1 MFTAEH
7 RERKDHSSSRKD
19 RPLKDPEDL
28 RKRLER
34 ERRLRKHRDH
44 SDYRERKESSDYR
57 NDSRSERRS
66 KDKRRKDIQSEDV
79 EEVEIEK
86 DTVTYGSEK
95 GVKDVADY
103 LVVSSPDSVKHLLKE
118 DSDLEDQAN
127 DTSEND
133 HTSDEGT

>member
-1 MFTAEH
+1 M
-7 RERKDHSSSRKD
+7 
-19 RPLKDPEDL
+19 
-28 RKRLER
+28 
-34 ERRLRKHRDH
+34 
-44 SDYRERKESSDYR
+44 
-57 NDSRSERRS
+57 
-66 KDKRRKDIQSEDV
+66 